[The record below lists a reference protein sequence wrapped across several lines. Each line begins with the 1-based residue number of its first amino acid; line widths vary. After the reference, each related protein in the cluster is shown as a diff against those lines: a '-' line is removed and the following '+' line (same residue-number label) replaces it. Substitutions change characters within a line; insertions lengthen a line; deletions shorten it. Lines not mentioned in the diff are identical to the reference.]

1 MRPNCAVTLQHG
13 QHVAYV
19 VRAVL
24 ASQFQRAFAVE
35 RAGDMGQRVQAR
47 QRGFVQLG
55 HVDLDL
61 LARADHGLELGVR
74 ARGQRLAVVHD
85 HDARADLLDFLH
97 VVARVHHG
105 GALAVH
111 ILDAFEDGVAALRV
125 HGHGRLVEEDELG
138 LVRDAACDVQATQ
151 QAAREFPRAEL
162 LVVLQADERDGLV
175 NKVAA
180 LRAVVHIQRA
190 EVVDVLAHGQLL
202 EHGHVLRHD
211 ADPALQIVAGRA
223 HGLAEQLDSA
233 LVVGQQLQDA
243 VDGGGLARPV
253 RS

>member
-1 MRPNCAVTLQHG
+1 M
-13 QHVAYV
+13 
-19 VRAVL
+19 
-24 ASQFQRAFAVE
+24 
-35 RAGDMGQRVQAR
+35 
-47 QRGFVQLG
+47 
-55 HVDLDL
+55 
-61 LARADHGLELGVR
+61 
-74 ARGQRLAVVHD
+74 
-85 HDARADLLDFLH
+85 
-97 VVARVHHG
+97 
-105 GALAVH
+105 AVH

-202 EHGHVLRHD
+202 EHGHVLRHHAD
-211 ADPALQIVAGRA
+211 APLQVVARRL
-223 HGLAEQLDSA
+223 HVLAEQADGA
-233 LVVGQQLQDA
+233 LVVGEQLQHA
-243 VDGGGLARPV
+243 VDGRGLARAVGAQKAEHLARRDVQAEMVERDHVAVALHQVVDRDDVFHGGSPYLLLDDASIMPGL
-253 RS
+253 RPHRQ